1 MHEELNVLVAKA
13 KQLESEML
21 AEIREGRQK
30 FGYKMEGRVVR
41 FDAAV
46 GAEHRKMAKSL
57 ARYLLEAK
65 WLNIITAPMIWFCVL
80 PILFMDV
87 VAEAYQFVCF
97 PIYGIPKVR
106 RRDYVVMD
114 RGRLLYLNSMERFN
128 CVYCGYVNGVLA
140 YVQEIAGRTE
150 QHWCPIKHAVSLKT
164 RHSRYQHFL
173 DYGDAE
179 QYCKRLEEVRRDF
192 ADLKKASMSAAL
204 PLNSRINES

>member
-13 KQLESEML
+13 KQLEGEML
-21 AEIREGRQK
+21 AEIRERRRN
-30 FGYKMEGRVVR
+30 FGYEMEGRAVR

-46 GAEHRKMAKSL
+46 SAEHRKIAKSL
-57 ARYLLEAK
+57 GRYLLEAK
-65 WLNIITAPMIWFCVL
+65 WLNIITAPMIWFCVF

-106 RRDYVVMD
+106 RRDYIVMD

-128 CVYCGYVNGVLA
+128 CVYCGYVNGVIA
-140 YVQEIAGRTE
+140 YVREIAGRTE
-150 QHWCPIKHAVSLKT
+150 QHWCPIKHALSLKT

-179 QYCKRLEEVRRDF
+179 QYRKRLEEVRRDF
-192 ADLKKASMSAAL
+192 ADLKTTREHGTVAATVTK
-204 PLNSRINES
+204 

>member
-1 MHEELNVLVAKA
+1 
-13 KQLESEML
+13 ML

-30 FGYKMEGRVVR
+30 FGYEMEGRVVR

-46 GAEHRKMAKSL
+46 SAEHRKMAKSL

-87 VAEAYQFVCF
+87 VAEVYQFVCF

-164 RHSRYQHFL
+164 RHKPLPAFPGLRRRRTILQTPRGSAKGFR
-173 DYGDAE
+173 G
-179 QYCKRLEEVRRDF
+179 LEKGLYERC
-192 ADLKKASMSAAL
+192 ASTQLA
-204 PLNSRINES
+204 NK

>member
-1 MHEELNVLVAKA
+1 MHEELNLLLAKA
-13 KQLESEML
+13 KQLEGEML
-21 AEIREGRQK
+21 AEIRERRQK
-30 FGYKMEGRVVR
+30 FGYEMEEGVIR

-57 ARYLLEAK
+57 ARYLLEAR
-65 WLNIITAPMIWFCVL
+65 WLNIITAPMIWFCVV

-106 RRDYVVMD
+106 RQDYVVMD

-179 QYCKRLEEVRRDF
+179 QYLKRLEEVRHDF
-192 ADLKKASMSAAL
+192 ADLKKACAAT
-204 PLNSRINES
+204 PPEQ